1 MALFDGIFNYPN
13 KKLNPLYSIGAV
25 TVAFIDIVL
34 KSFALFNDKK
44 KKKKKREREV
54 GRWVNTFKDIHN
66 IFLARTKLSVLK
78 RKFHFVRFS
87 QVNA

>member
-1 MALFDGIFNYPN
+1 MALFDRIFNYPN

-25 TVAFIDIVL
+25 TVALIDIVL
-34 KSFALFNDKK
+34 KSFALFND
-44 KKKKKREREV
+44 KKKKREREV